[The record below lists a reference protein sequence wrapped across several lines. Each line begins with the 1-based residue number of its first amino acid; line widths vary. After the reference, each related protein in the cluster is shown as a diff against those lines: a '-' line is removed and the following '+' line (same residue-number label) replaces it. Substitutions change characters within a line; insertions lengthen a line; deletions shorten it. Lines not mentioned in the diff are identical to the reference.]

1 MKAYNETQEENEPL
15 LYMCKHMAAALF
27 FQMCAKERLES
38 SFSIFFLSKK
48 KKSIFLTIHKKI
60 CLNPNL
66 PQDSNVLFFKCHYLQ
81 EKMLFKIRKQSL
93 YCPTTQFFG
102 SVFAKTI
109 LVMHSHSLQF
119 LVIPFVSRGNH

>member
-48 KKSIFLTIHKKI
+48 KINFSY
-60 CLNPNL
+60 N
-66 PQDSNVLFFKCHYLQ
+66 S
-81 EKMLFKIRKQSL
+81 
-93 YCPTTQFFG
+93 
-102 SVFAKTI
+102 
-109 LVMHSHSLQF
+109 
-119 LVIPFVSRGNH
+119 

>member
-48 KKSIFLTIHKKI
+48 K
-60 CLNPNL
+60 N
-66 PQDSNVLFFKCHYLQ
+66 
-81 EKMLFKIRKQSL
+81 
-93 YCPTTQFFG
+93 QFF
-102 SVFAKTI
+102 
-109 LVMHSHSLQF
+109 LQF
-119 LVIPFVSRGNH
+119 IKKSA